1 MILDVTDPEAPV
13 IDQVYNADGH
23 MCDVHDVKLGITY
36 VSEFAYVADGHGGLK
51 IIQLTGPDTPGNDG
65 FSPRPSPRLVAT
77 YEIPKGGEALA
88 VSEGVDRDRA
98 VDETGNQI
106 SVFGRVGARPLNA
119 EEMRRM
125 YMHPARGLW
134 RVADGARDH
143 NIADP
148 VEREADLVDQL
159 VPVYGR
165 PARGP
170 EALPQKPGEEV
181 ASPPAPTLPEVITL
195 P

>member
-1 MILDVTDPEAPV
+1 
-13 IDQVYNADGH
+13 
-23 MCDVHDVKLGITY
+23 VHDVKLGITY

-65 FSPRPSPRLVAT
+65 FSPRPTPKLVAT
-77 YEIPKGGEALA
+77 YHIPHHGEALA

-98 VDETGNQI
+98 VDETGNHI

-125 YMHPARGLW
+125 YMHPSRGLW
-134 RVADGARDH
+134 RVTDGARDH
-143 NIADP
+143 TIADP
-148 VEREADLVDQL
+148 SAREANLIDQL
-159 VPVYGR
+159 APFYGR
-165 PARGP
+165 PTRGP
-170 EALPQKPGEEV
+170 EALPQRPGEEV
-181 ASPPAPTLPEVITL
+181 VTPAAPTLPEVITL